1 MPKVPPFCKA
11 NIYQHQNGTKRWVET
26 RRSSN
31 NQTIEWYE
39 VLPQIENGTEGNIS
53 NGSEEIPPKFSF
65 KLKS

>member
-1 MPKVPPFCKA
+1 MGWDFFKYAP
-11 NIYQHQNGTKRWVET
+11 NL
-26 RRSSN
+26 RSSN